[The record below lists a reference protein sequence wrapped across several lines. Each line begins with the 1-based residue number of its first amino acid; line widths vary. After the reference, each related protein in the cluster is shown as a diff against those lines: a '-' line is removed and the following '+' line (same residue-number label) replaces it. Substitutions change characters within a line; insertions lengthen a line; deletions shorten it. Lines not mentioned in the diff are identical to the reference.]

1 MKIDSSMKCGDTIDS
16 LISSIYPGFDLIDS
30 TKNNDSYLMEHTILC
45 AKNHAVDYLISKCLN
60 ALQGEVQTYH
70 SAESAILNGDS
81 QENNQFPVEY
91 MITINGSVLPISG
104 LHLKKVYAMVHMLF
118 YLISFKQFCL

>member
-1 MKIDSSMKCGDTIDS
+1 MV
-16 LISSIYPGFDLIDS
+16 
-30 TKNNDSYLMEHTILC
+30 HTILC

-81 QENNQFPVEY
+81 QENNQHAILLDFIQAVL
-91 MITINGSVLPISG
+91 SVRVIG
-104 LHLKKVYAMVHMLF
+104 DHA
-118 YLISFKQFCL
+118 

>member
-1 MKIDSSMKCGDTIDS
+1 
-16 LISSIYPGFDLIDS
+16 
-30 TKNNDSYLMEHTILC
+30 MEYTILC
-45 AKNHAVDYLISKCLN
+45 AKNHAVVYLNAKCLD
-60 ALQGEVQTYH
+60 ALQGELQTHH